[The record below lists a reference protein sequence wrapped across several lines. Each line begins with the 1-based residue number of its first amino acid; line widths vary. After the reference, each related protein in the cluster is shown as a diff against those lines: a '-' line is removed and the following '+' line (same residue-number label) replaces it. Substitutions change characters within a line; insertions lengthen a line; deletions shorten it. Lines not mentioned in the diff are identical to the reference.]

1 MAGILDQKQRVM
13 DFILTD
19 EGRMQ
24 IQRGDLEIAYAS
36 LSERKRK

>member
-19 EGRMQ
+19 EGRAQ
-24 IQRGDLEIAYAS
+24 AQSGDLNIDYAS
-36 LSERKRK
+36 LSEKET